1 MKYSII
7 VVAYSAFD
15 LLERCLKSIAISRL
29 TDYEVVMVD
38 NSPKAWKEN
47 IHLPN
52 DYHPDFAYQYHHDSI
67 NHGFAEGCNI
77 GARMAK
83 GEILIFLNPDTE
95 VYGDW
100 ADQMAK
106 YLDQPKV
113 GAVGPISNFVA
124 GLQRVDYHMQMGDTP
139 EETAE
144 IAAVALKN
152 RGVDTKL
159 LIGFCLMMKK
169 AVYEELGGMDPVLF
183 LGNDDL
189 DLSWRLRLAGYD
201 LVIASDVFVYHAG
214 HKSFETRP
222 KPEVEKLL
230 QESEDALRAKLIK
243 HYDGNPPSAVELWG
257 VDFFYTGPV
266 RPMTLSV
273 CMIVRDEQEN
283 LKVLLPQLR
292 SLGCEVVIVDTKP
305 DRRYGFDP
313 SFIEEWADNIAPGL
327 IGDVHAYLFPWVDDF
342 AAARNF
348 ALSKCTGDYI
358 LWLDADDRVTPENAA
373 LIRAALQNPGPKTLN
388 KHAVYA
394 FTVENLTAEGKVK
407 QRFHQP
413 RMFPNGR
420 GIQWT
425 GRIHESIIP
434 HCNAQGLHEEPV
446 SITIQ
451 HTGYSDPVIMAKKC
465 ERNLRILTMEPDS
478 PAKFYNIGNTLG
490 MVRQFQ
496 AALDAYDEALTRE
509 WAEPLMPAFRDQVRH
524 MASLQLLNLGD
535 IEGMAK
541 YLDDSRHPD
550 APYMAARVHEARG
563 NLRAAVELLRGYLE
577 DTRKPTFYWPWGS
590 DYPATRPAAYALLIQ
605 LTAKLHDAT
614 LDEFAKEYPEHC
626 IFQDAAE

>member
-1 MKYSII
+1 MKYSVII
-7 VVAYSAFD
+7 VAYNSFD
-15 LLERCLKSIAISRL
+15 LLDRCISSVFGTLNPCWR
-29 TDYEVVMVD
+29 TEESGAEIIVID
-38 NSPKAWKEN
+38 NSPAPFHDGSRKGSFW
-47 IHLPN
+47 
-52 DYHPDFAYQYHHDSI
+52 YHHDGI

-124 GLQRVDYHMQMGDTP
+124 GLQRADLHMQQGETP

-144 IAAVALKN
+144 IASLALKG
-152 RGVDTKL
+152 RGVDSKL
-159 LIGFCLMMKK
+159 LIGFCLMIRK
-169 AVYEELGGMDPVLF
+169 ATYDQMGGMDPDLF

-201 LVIASDVFVYHAG
+201 LVVASDVFVYHAG

-243 HYDGNPPSAVELWG
+243 HYDGKPPSAVELWG
-257 VDFFYTGPV
+257 ADFFYTGPV

-273 CMIVRDEQEN
+273 CMIVRDEAKN
-283 LKVLLPQLR
+283 LRILLPQL
-292 SLGCEVVIVDTKP
+292 GFADEIIIVNTDPAATLQPGVLHECAPTIMGGPFTDT
-305 DRRYGFDP
+305 
-313 SFIEEWADNIAPGL
+313 
-327 IGDVHAYLFPWVDDF
+327 YLFPWADDF

-348 ALSKCTGDYI
+348 ANSKATGDYI

-373 LIRAALQNPGPKTLN
+373 LIRAALRNPGPKTLN
-388 KHAVYA
+388 RHAVYA

-434 HCNAQGLHEEPV
+434 HCNAQGLHETPV

-451 HTGYSDPVIMAKKC
+451 HTGYSDPAVMAKKC
-465 ERNLRILTMEPDS
+465 ERNLRILAGDEDS

-490 MVRQFQ
+490 MVREFQ
-496 AALDAYDEALTRE
+496 KALEAYDEVLTRE

-550 APYMAARVHEARG
+550 APYMAARVHESRG

-577 DTRKPTFYWPWGS
+577 ETRKPSFYWPWGS
-590 DYPATRPAAYALLIQ
+590 DYPALRPAAYALLIQ

-626 IFQDAAE
+626 IFQDAVE

>member
-1 MKYSII
+1 MKHSVI
-7 VVAYSAFD
+7 VVGFNAFD
-15 LLERCLKSIAISRL
+15 LLEKCIASVHKSFEGRE
-29 TDYEVVMVD
+29 DYEIILID
-38 NSPKAWKEN
+38 NSPIPYESKTGALW
-47 IHLPN
+47 
-52 DYHPDFAYQYHHDSI
+52 YHHDGI

-124 GLQRVDYHMQMGDTP
+124 GLQRVDFHMQQGDTP

-159 LIGFCLMMKK
+159 LIGFCLMIRK
-169 AVYEELGGMDPVLF
+169 ATYDQMGGMDKDLF

-189 DLSWRLRLAGYD
+189 DLSWRLKNAGYD
-201 LVIASDVFVYHAG
+201 LVVASDVFVYHAG

-230 QESEDALRAKLIK
+230 QESEDVLRAKLNQ
-243 HYDGNPPSAVELWG
+243 YYGGSPPSATELWG
-257 VDFFYTGPV
+257 ADFFNTETV
-266 RPMTLSV
+266 RPLTLSI
-273 CMIVRDEQEN
+273 CMIVKDEQEN
-283 LKVLLPQLR
+283 ITPMIDLLC
-292 SLGCEVVIVDTKP
+292 LGKFVDELIIVDT
-305 DRRYGFDP
+305 
-313 SFIEEWADNIAPGL
+313 
-327 IGDVHAYLFPWVDDF
+327 GDGGTLAKMMGKDVLHLKWENPVETGVYRDIKVEMHRFPWNDDF

-348 ALSKCTGDYI
+348 SLSKCTGDYI
-358 LWLDADDRVTPENAA
+358 LWLDADDRITPENAA
-373 LIRAALQNPGPKTLN
+373 LIRAALQNPGPKTHN
-388 KHAVYA
+388 RQAVFA
-394 FTVENLTAEGKVK
+394 FRVENLTAEGKVK
-407 QRFHQP
+407 QSFHQP
-413 RMFPNGR
+413 RMFPNHR

-434 HCNAQGLHEEPV
+434 HCNAQGLHETPV

-451 HTGYSDPVIMAKKC
+451 HTGYSDPVVMAKKC
-465 ERNLRILTMEPDS
+465 ERNLRILAGDPDS

-490 MVRQFQ
+490 MVRQFEG
-496 AALDAYDEALTRE
+496 ALDAYDKVLTRE

-524 MASLQLLNLGD
+524 MASLQLLNLGE

-550 APYMAARVHEARG
+550 AAYMAARVHEHRG

-577 DTRKPTFYWPWGS
+577 ETRKPDFYWPWGS
-590 DYPATRPAAYALLIQ
+590 DYPALRPAAYALLIQ
-605 LTAKLHDAT
+605 LTAKMHDAT

-626 IFQDAAE
+626 VFEAKE